1 MTIVLGRNEAF
12 KVRTAAELQAER
24 IRREA
29 KELVSKGDVSAKE
42 ARQEADRRI
51 QEVEVRGRG
60 CQEGLLP
67 RHLGL
72 ETYKSPINLVI

>member
-1 MTIVLGRNEAF
+1 M
-12 KVRTAAELQAER
+12 RTAAELQSER

-60 CQEGLLP
+60 CQGLLP
-67 RHLGL
+67 VATKALGPGNIQ
-72 ETYKSPINLVI
+72 TA

>member
-1 MTIVLGRNEAF
+1 M
-12 KVRTAAELQAER
+12 RTAAELQAER

-60 CQEGLLP
+60 CQEGKGCCQGTWAWKHTN
-67 RHLGL
+67 RQ
-72 ETYKSPINLVI
+72 SI